1 MSNNRNDIA
10 HRAAVDRR
18 LDDPDAGL
26 LDVRQIVT
34 VLRSGY
40 RTIGISLG
48 IALLCGAAYLV
59 VTPKTYQAE
68 TVLLIDPKLPNIAPS
83 AAVTDGVGQDAA
95 MLESQVEI
103 IESRQL
109 LFPLFQDLKL
119 ADDSEFAGSGL
130 LSRILGSRQS
140 GAQAEQNAFDKFTE
154 ALKVER
160 RGLTYILTIA
170 FKSKDPDKAARLANA
185 VAQRY
190 VSEQIAKKSGT
201 TRNATSMLEG
211 RLVELRAGVD
221 KAERA
226 VEDFKASQGFVGFSQ
241 GPALFESELMQAS
254 QQLSAATAT
263 QSAAE
268 ARYKQL
274 VAASKGGPERFGA
287 IDSVT
292 AAQLR
297 SQYNAREAELR
308 RLTNTLGARHPN
320 IQSQKL
326 EMDELQR
333 QMQREADRVVD
344 GAKLDLDVANRNL
357 AATKAKVDSLVET
370 IRGMRQSE
378 VQLRA
383 LDREAEAR
391 RKVLEEFLQRSRE
404 TGEQATM
411 ARPDAEVI
419 TAAVPPSKA
428 AWPKGTVVLALA
440 GFIGLAAGIV
450 TTFLRGGATPHPA
463 VVQPAA
469 PEPAY
474 RRPARAPAP
483 SLLSQIGSEPLASS
497 QEEALTRRRGTG
509 TGSR

>member
-1 MSNNRNDIA
+1 MSNLRDSFPHPA
-10 HRAAVDRR
+10 SADRHAP
-18 LDDPDAGL
+18 DPDAGL
-26 LDVRQIVT
+26 LDLRQILD
-34 VLRSGY
+34 VLRGGY
-40 RTIGISLG
+40 RIIGASVALSLV
-48 IALLCGAAYLV
+48 CGVLYLA
-59 VTPKTYQAE
+59 VTPRSYLAE
-68 TVLLIDPKLPNIAPS
+68 TVLLIDPKAPNIAPS

-95 MLESQVEI
+95 MIESQVEI

-109 LFPLFQDLKL
+109 LYPLFQDLKL
-119 ADDSEFAGSGL
+119 AEDSEFAGTGL
-130 LSRILGSRQS
+130 LSRLTGDRRSPEQ
-140 GAQAEQNAFDKFTE
+140 AQQDAFDKFTS

-170 FKSKDPDKAARLANA
+170 FKSRDAEKSARLANA
-185 VAQRY
+185 VAKRY

-201 TRNATSMLEG
+201 TRDATSLLEG
-211 RLVELRAGVD
+211 RLVELRADVD

-226 VEDFKASQGFVGFSQ
+226 VEDFKASEGYVGFSQ

-254 QQLSAATAT
+254 QQLSTATAA

-274 VAASKGGPERFGA
+274 VSASRGGPESFGA

-297 SQYNAREAELR
+297 AQYNAREAELQ
-308 RLTNTLGARHPN
+308 RLTNTLGGRHPT
-320 IQSQKL
+320 IQSQRMEL
-326 EMDELQR
+326 EELKR

-344 GAKLDLDVANRNL
+344 GAKLDLDVAASNL
-357 AATKAKVDSLVET
+357 SATKAKVDSLVQT

-383 LDREAEAR
+383 LEREADAR

-411 ARPDAEVI
+411 ARPDAEI
-419 TAAVPPSKA
+419 ISAAVAPSKA
-428 AWPKGTVVLALA
+428 SWPKGGIVLALA
-440 GFIGLAAGIV
+440 GFLGLAAGIV
-450 TTFLRGGATPHPA
+450 LAFLRGGPAAAVTLPA
-463 VVQPAA
+463 VPAKQEA
-469 PEPAY
+469 
-474 RRPARAPAP
+474 RRPMRAPTP
-483 SLLSQIGSEPLASS
+483 SLLSQIPADQPVSAGPADRP
-497 QEEALTRRRGTG
+497 RRFGAG

>member
-1 MSNNRNDIA
+1 MSNIRDDYA
-10 HRAAVDRR
+10 HSHVADRR
-18 LDDPDAGL
+18 ADDPDAGL
-26 LDVRQIVT
+26 LDMRQIFGT
-34 VLRSGY
+34 LRSGY
-40 RTIGISLG
+40 RAIGISLAV
-48 IALLCGAAYLV
+48 ALLCGLAYLF
-59 VTPKTYQAE
+59 VTPKSYQAE
-68 TVLLIDPKLPNIAPS
+68 TVLLIDPKVPNIAPS

-109 LFPLFQDLKL
+109 LLPLFREMKL
-119 ADDSEFAGSGL
+119 IEDSEFSGGGL
-130 LSRILGSRQS
+130 LSHVLGSSRT
-140 GAQAEQNAFDKFTE
+140 GAQAEQDAFDKFTD

-160 RGLTYILTIA
+160 RGLTYILTIS
-170 FKSKDPDKAARLANA
+170 FKSKDAEKAARLANA
-185 VAQRY
+185 VAARY

-201 TRNATSMLEG
+201 TRDATSMLEG

-221 KAERA
+221 QAERA
-226 VEDFKASQGFVGFSQ
+226 VEDFKASEGFDGFSQ

-254 QQLSAATAT
+254 QQLSTAAAT
-263 QSAAE
+263 QSAAA

-274 VAASKGGPERFGA
+274 VSAAKGGPQAFGA

-326 EMDELQR
+326 ELDELQQ

-344 GAKLDLDVANRNL
+344 GAKLDLDVANSNL
-357 AATKAKVDSLVET
+357 STTKAKVDSLVQT

-383 LDREAEAR
+383 LERESDAR

-404 TGEQATM
+404 TGEQAGM
-411 ARPDAEVI
+411 ARPDAEII

-428 AWPKGTVVLALA
+428 AWPKGTIVLGLA
-440 GFIGLAAGIV
+440 GFVGLAVGVIV
-450 TTFLRGGATPHPA
+450 AFLRAGALPTIIRSTRPESP
-463 VVQPAA
+463 QP
-469 PEPAY
+469 
-474 RRPARAPAP
+474 RSVRAPAP
-483 SLLSQIGSEPLASS
+483 SLLSQIPDEDPAPSRTSAYP
-497 QEEALTRRRGTG
+497 RRYGAGAGPR
-509 TGSR
+509 